1 MHNFSWLVED
11 RVAGMARPDPSDA
24 ARLLD
29 LGVTAVVSLT
39 RRPPFFDPP
48 PGLAVCHLP
57 VVDFMPPTQ
66 AQLLEAVSFIE
77 AALASGGKAVV
88 HCVAGYGRT
97 GTVLAAWLVSLGTGP
112 DEAVCRVRE
121 RRPGSIETVEQEH
134 AVHLFAETWERAR
147 RAREAR
153 P

>member
-1 MHNFSWLVED
+1 VHNFSWLVEG

-24 ARLLD
+24 ERLLE
-29 LGVTAVVSLT
+29 LGITAVVSLT
-39 RRPPFFDPP
+39 RRPPFFETP

-66 AQLLEAVSFIE
+66 TQLLEAVAFME
-77 AALASGGKAVV
+77 AALSSGGKAVV

-97 GTVLAAWLVSLGTGP
+97 GTVLAAWLVSLGVLP

-121 RRPGSIETVEQEH
+121 ARPGSIETVEQEH
-134 AVHLFAETWERAR
+134 AVHLFAETFEKAR
-147 RAREAR
+147 RARE
-153 P
+153 PKP